1 MNVLSNEG
9 AADCLGSKGGEYEGA
24 GVTVQSTAP
33 RGQGS
38 TVGEK
43 VVHRGAPGGQSAAS
57 IGQQGPTE
65 GLSLILRP
73 SVGVGGRD
81 GLPPVCCALIL
92 IANKTAVKRRSIAS
106 NYSIL

>member
-1 MNVLSNEG
+1 MEVLSNEG
-9 AADCLGSKGGEYEGA
+9 AADCLGSKGDEGA
-24 GVTVQSTAP
+24 GVTVQKTAP

-38 TVGEK
+38 TVGET

-65 GLSLILRP
+65 GLSLIIRP
-73 SVGVGGRD
+73 AVGVGWSD
-81 GLPPVCCALIL
+81 GLPPICCAWIL
-92 IANKTAVKRRSIAS
+92 IVNKRAVKRRSIAS